1 MKDLQ
6 AIDRAH
12 RIGQTRKVNVYRL
25 ITQGTIEDKVM
36 SLHKF
41 KQDTADALIGAD
53 NRSLQTMATDELMN
67 MFILDGEQP
76 SKENGGPEAKKKR
89 KTATVTSDVSSVEDR
104 WNLAEL
110 WDESQ
115 YEQQFDVSQFIK
127 DAV

>member
-1 MKDLQ
+1 
-6 AIDRAH
+6 
-12 RIGQTRKVNVYRL
+12 
-25 ITQGTIEDKVM
+25 
-36 SLHKF
+36 
-41 KQDTADALIGAD
+41 
-53 NRSLQTMATDELMN
+53 MATDELMS

-89 KTATVTSDVSSVEDR
+89 KSASAADTSSVEDR